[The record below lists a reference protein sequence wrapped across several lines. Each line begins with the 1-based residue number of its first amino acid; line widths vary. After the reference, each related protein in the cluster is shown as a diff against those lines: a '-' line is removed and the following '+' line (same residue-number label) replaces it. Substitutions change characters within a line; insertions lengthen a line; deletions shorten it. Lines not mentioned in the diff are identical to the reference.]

1 MQLEPI
7 GTFHCDARYRYDA
20 ARQPAVAAS
29 AGGYVL
35 LEKGRNFEQ
44 ALQDLEGFSRVWLIY
59 LFHHNP
65 AWKPMVQPP
74 RSSRKVGVFASRAPH
89 RPNPIGLSCLEL
101 ISIAG
106 LRLNV
111 GPHDLLDGTPI
122 LDIKP
127 YLPYADAFPDAQC
140 GWVGEVHDD
149 PWEVRFSSEAERQLA
164 WLEVAGVSAIRTFV
178 RQQLREHPFN
188 RQRKRIR
195 PISDTLWEIAYR
207 TWRIRYAVN
216 HAARQVRVEHVVS
229 AYTDADLED
238 GGDLYGDKAQHREFS
253 NTFPVQEDENHPAP

>member
-1 MQLEPI
+1 
-7 GTFHCDARYRYDA
+7 
-20 ARQPAVAAS
+20 
-29 AGGYVL
+29 
-35 LEKGRNFEQ
+35 
-44 ALQDLEGFSRVWLIY
+44 
-59 LFHHNP
+59 
-65 AWKPMVQPP
+65 MVQPP

-101 ISIAG
+101 ISIEG

-140 GWVGEVHDD
+140 GWVGEVDD
-149 PWEVRFSSEAERQLA
+149 DFWEVRFSSEAEQQLA
-164 WLEVAGVSAIRTFV
+164 WLEEAGVSAIRTFV

-207 TWRIRYAVN
+207 TWRVRYAVDY
-216 HAARQVRVEHVVS
+216 AARQVRVDHVSS
-229 AYTDADLED
+229 AYATADLED
-238 GGDLYGDKAQHREFS
+238 TQDVYGDKAIHREYRD
-253 NTFPVQEDENHPAP
+253 TFPAQWNEDRPEH